1 MTQKQ
6 FFELVQNKL
15 MEVSRIFSSNSTPL
29 SREFVLKMSQVE
41 IEEAFEKALETM
53 KNEQKEETKSAPKN
67 SKK

>member
-41 IEEAFEKALETM
+41 IEEGFERVLETL
-53 KNEQKEETKSAPKN
+53 KNQEKEETKQTPKT